1 MAGNRSGANASNSV
15 RPHPRLRLASRLLVP
30 LEHKGRIA
38 RRLGGEA
45 PAGAGAVVGK
55 SGVVEDEG
63 R

>member
-1 MAGNRSGANASNSV
+1 MAGNGSGANASNSA
-15 RPHPRLRLASRLLVP
+15 RPHPRLRLASRLLVS

-38 RRLGGEA
+38 RGLGGEA
-45 PAGAGAVVGK
+45 LAGAGVVVGK